1 MKCKNLNVFCSVL
14 NRKAPQKNN
23 GPGCPFYKVKKTEI
37 ALNATFKIAAA
48 LNSPCRAANNISFSI
63 AS

>member
-14 NRKAPQKNN
+14 NRKVPPENN
-23 GPGCPFYKVKKTEI
+23 GPGCPFYKVKKAEI
-37 ALNATFKIAAA
+37 SLNAT
-48 LNSPCRAANNISFSI
+48 SPCRAANNISFSI